1 MPRNPADKPELLVVT
16 PLQRVE
22 EPKRPGRPRKPAENP
37 PLPTLEL
44 NAAET
49 ALFDDFQATVLKE
62 YPDITRLDKYI
73 LYLAAIE
80 YIKYVRMGQDEL
92 KTGQLITMSR
102 QHPGTQFARLIDMLS
117 VSRKARQKAKPEPD
131 EDDMTQNFWK
141 PA

>member
-1 MPRNPADKPELLVVT
+1 MPRNPADKPELMFVPPVT
-16 PLQRVE
+16 RT
-22 EPKRPGRPRKPAENP
+22 PKLGRPRKRLDAP

-44 NAAET
+44 TTDESV
-49 ALFDDFQATVLKE
+49 LFDDFQQTVLDE
-62 YPDITRLDKYI
+62 YPDITRLDRYL

-92 KTGQLITMSR
+92 KTGMLITMSR

-117 VSRKARQKAKPEPD
+117 VSRKARQRVKPEQD
-131 EDDMTQNFWK
+131 EDDITTNFWK

>member
-1 MPRNPADKPELLVVT
+1 MPRNPADKPELLIVPPVT
-16 PLQRVE
+16 RK
-22 EPKRPGRPRKPAENP
+22 PKLGRPRKRPEAP

-44 NAAET
+44 TTDESI
-49 ALFDDFQATVLKE
+49 LFDDFQATVLEE
-62 YPDITRLDKYI
+62 YPDLTRLDKYI

-117 VSRKARQKAKPEPD
+117 VSRKARQKVKPEQE
-131 EDDMTQNFWK
+131 EDDFTQNFWNQK
-141 PA
+141 A